1 MYAIFENGSKQYK
14 ASVGDT
20 LKVEK
25 LNAEVGATVKF
36 PVILTADEKGIQVG
50 KEVENVTVS
59 AEVVAQ
65 GKDKKII
72 VFKYKSKK
80 NERKKQGHRQPYTAI
95 KVTAIGA
102 PAKKAAAKKVEEV
115 AEAEAAAPEKTTEKK
130 TATKTATTKTATT
143 KTTATKTAAKKP
155 AEEKSAT
162 AAKKP
167 AAKKTAPK
175 AE

>member
-14 ASVGDT
+14 VSVGDL

-25 LNAEVGATVKF
+25 LNAEIGSTVQF

-50 KEVENVTVS
+50 KEVEKVKVS
-59 AEVVAQ
+59 CEVVSQ

-72 VFKYKSKK
+72 VFKYKPKK
-80 NERKKQGHRQPYTAI
+80 NERKKQGHRQPYTEV

-102 PAKKAAAKKVEEV
+102 PAAKKAATKKAD
-115 AEAEAAAPEKTTEKK
+115 AEA
-130 TATKTATTKTATT
+130 
-143 KTTATKTAAKKP
+143 
-155 AEEKSAT
+155 
-162 AAKKP
+162 
-167 AAKKTAPK
+167 K